1 MTRKTIHC
9 ECTVSVYYT
18 DTFLVVLARDET
30 TLITVLSA
38 TKRQRHLCSERQSV
52 FRYHKVEYVS
62 QSSKKI

>member
-9 ECTVSVYYT
+9 EHTVSVYYI

-30 TLITVLSA
+30 TLITVLNA

-52 FRYHKVEYVS
+52 FLYHNVEYVS
-62 QSSKKI
+62 ESSQKV